1 MPLFNPFVGGSGSIG
16 SGLFTNITANT
27 TTTSLTFVDL
37 LSTSITISN
46 QSRILISFTGSMSNA
61 SNNQTHFFRVLV
73 NGATITGGGT
83 GTRIASGAGNPQ
95 VIALHAQTAALAA
108 GTYTIALQWRTTG
121 GTVQCRPI
129 AAPDAE
135 HASMVVQEILP

>member
-16 SGLFTNITANT
+16 SGLFTNITVNT
-27 TTTSLTFVDL
+27 TTTSATFVDL
-37 LSTSITISN
+37 LSTSITISD
-46 QSRILISFTGSMSNA
+46 QSKILISFTGSMSNA

-95 VIALHAQTAALAA
+95 VIAIHVQTAALTA

-135 HASMVVQEILP
+135 HAAMVVQEILP